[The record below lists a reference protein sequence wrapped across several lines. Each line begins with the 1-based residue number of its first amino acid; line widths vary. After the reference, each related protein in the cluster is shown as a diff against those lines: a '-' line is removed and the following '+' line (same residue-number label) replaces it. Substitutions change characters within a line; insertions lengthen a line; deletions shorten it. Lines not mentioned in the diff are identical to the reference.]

1 MAGAPPLGGR
11 MRVCLLLL
19 WLASAAAAERS
30 LFVAGLGGEP
40 DYEQRFQS
48 LAREGAKLTAG
59 EALAGPQASK
69 MALQD
74 AIARAASGLGE
85 ADTLLLV
92 LIGHGTFDGLSYKF
106 NLPGPDMTADELRSW
121 LEPVKARQIVV
132 LATSASGAALKEL
145 AHPRR
150 AVFAATRSGM
160 EKNAVTF
167 PRYFVEALRDPAA
180 DTDKNEAVSA
190 VEAFR
195 YATQKTSAF
204 FETQKR
210 IATEH
215 AAMED
220 PAGIGRAALVRFGA
234 AQQALN
240 DPLKRAL
247 LAQRE
252 KIELDIERLKREKA
266 AMPLD
271 EYKKRLQALLVAL
284 AGIQEEIER

>member
-1 MAGAPPLGGR
+1 
-11 MRVCLLLL
+11 MRTALLILCACL
-19 WLASAAAAERS
+19 AATAAERA

-48 LAREGAKLTAG
+48 LAKEGAKLTG
-59 EALAGPQASK
+59 GDALAGPQANK
-69 MALQD
+69 QALRE
-74 AIARAASGLGE
+74 AIARAAGQLAES
-85 ADTLLLV
+85 DTLLLV
-92 LIGHGTFDGLSYKF
+92 LIGHGTYDGLSYKF
-106 NLPGPDMTADELRSW
+106 NLHGPDVAAAELRSW
-121 LEPVKARQIVV
+121 LDAVKARQVVV

-190 VEAFR
+190 LEAFR
-195 YATQKTSAF
+195 YATQKTASF

-215 AAMED
+215 AAFED
-220 PAGIGRAALVRFGA
+220 PSSLGRATLVRFGA

-240 DPLKRAL
+240 DPVKRAL

-252 KIELDIERLKREKA
+252 KIELEIEKLKREKA

-284 AGIQEEIER
+284 ANIQEEIER

>member
-1 MAGAPPLGGR
+1 
-11 MRVCLLLL
+11 MRLLLL
-19 WLASAAAAERS
+19 LCAALCVSAAERA

-59 EALAGPQASK
+59 EALLGAQATK
-69 MALQD
+69 QALRE
-74 AIARAASGLGE
+74 AIARTAVGLGGE
-85 ADTLLLV
+85 DVFLLV
-92 LIGHGTFDGLSYKF
+92 LIGHGTWDGLAYKF
-106 NLPGPDMTADELRSW
+106 NLPGPDLSAAELHSW

-167 PRYFVEALRDPAA
+167 PRYFIEALRDPAA

-190 VEAFR
+190 LEAFR
-195 YATQKTSAF
+195 YATQKTAAF
-204 FETQKR
+204 YETQKR

-215 AAMED
+215 AALED
-220 PAGIGRAALVRFGA
+220 PAGVGRAPLVRFGA
-234 AQQALN
+234 AQAALA
-240 DPLKRAL
+240 DPAKRAL

-252 KIELDIERLKREKA
+252 KLEVEIEKLKREKA
-266 AMPLD
+266 AMALD
-271 EYKKRLQALLVAL
+271 DYKKRLQALLVAL
-284 AGIQEEIER
+284 AALQEEIER

>member
-1 MAGAPPLGGR
+1 

-19 WLASAAAAERS
+19 WLACGAAGAERA

-48 LAREGAKLTAG
+48 LAREGAKLTGG
-59 EALAGPQASK
+59 EALVGPQASK
-69 MALQD
+69 EALRD

-85 ADTLLLV
+85 ADALLLV
-92 LIGHGTFDGLSYKF
+92 LIGHGTYDGLSYKF

-195 YATQKTSAF
+195 YATQKTAAY

-220 PAGIGRAALVRFGA
+220 PAGAGRAPLVRFGA
-234 AQQALN
+234 AQAALA
-240 DPLKRAL
+240 DPAKRAL

-252 KIELDIERLKREKA
+252 RLEVEIEKLKRDKA
-266 AMPLD
+266 ALPLD

-284 AGIQEEIER
+284 ARLQEEIER